1 MIAKGLKLRIKLN
14 SLNSDDDRI
23 EYLIAKTLEVSE
35 QRDKYFFEI
44 AQTNWEKS
52 MNASK
57 AREISDKNKIK
68 NSPIEVIKAKISEA
82 TMKGLY
88 DYTWKGD
95 LSEHDSNLLC
105 NLGYTVTYYPNQD
118 YGHTCGT
125 PYTIISW

>member
-23 EYLIAKTLEVSE
+23 EYLIAKILEVSE

-95 LSEHDSNLLC
+95 LSEHDSNLLR

>member
-95 LSEHDSNLLC
+95 LSEHDSNLLY